1 MHSVSKTTHVHS
13 THPQVLNRL
22 KRADGHLHNVLA
34 MIGAGKPCLDIV
46 QQLHAVERAISAAKK
61 ALIHDHLDHCL
72 EEAVR
77 VQPRGGR
84 DAVTEFKDITK
95 YL

>member
-1 MHSVSKTTHVHS
+1 MTSLHVHT
-13 THPQVLNRL
+13 THPQVRNRL
-22 KRADGHLHNVLA
+22 RRADGHLHNVVA
-34 MIGAGKPCLDIV
+34 MIDEGKPCLEIV

-72 EEAVR
+72 EDAVR
-77 VQPRGGR
+77 AQAPGR
-84 DAVTEFKDITK
+84 RAAVAEFKDITK

>member
-1 MHSVSKTTHVHS
+1 MSSPYVHS
-13 THPQVLNRL
+13 SHPQVLNRL
-22 KRADGHLHNVLA
+22 KRADGHLHNVIA
-34 MIGAGKPCLDIV
+34 MIEGRRKCLEIV

-72 EEAVR
+72 EDAVR
-77 VQPRGGR
+77 AHPRASEA
-84 DAVTEFKDITK
+84 AVAEFKDITK